1 MPIVRIESAEFL
13 VGMELKNA
21 QQAIADHGYECRV
34 VWRDGRTIVAD
45 YKPDYDPLRINLH
58 VKAGKITKAV
68 IG

>member
-21 QQAIADHGYECRV
+21 LQAIADHGYESRV
-34 VWRDGRTIVAD
+34 VWRDGRTIVPD
-45 YKPDYDPLRINLH
+45 YKPDYDPLRVNLH
-58 VKAGKITKAV
+58 VAAGKITKSV

>member
-21 QQAIADHGYECRV
+21 QQAVADHGYESRV
-34 VWRDGRTIVAD
+34 VWRDGRTIVPD
-45 YKPDYDPLRINLH
+45 YKPDYDPLRVNLH
-58 VKAGKITKAV
+58 VKAGKIAKAT